1 MLKWIWNMHSIAILL
16 FSRCLFTL
24 KKKIGLQWQVNWAL
38 SKTKKKNKTKKKK
51 KISGW
56 IGLVS
61 NPYWDVVQII
71 QIKCIPIAIQ
81 ISSNWVLRI
90 SSCKICTKSVIQVA
104 KLVIKKKE
112 KISDQNPSCWTNFYF
127 LFFWLSTLFSY
138 HKQVNLGCL
147 INPHP

>member
-38 SKTKKKNKTKKKK
+38 SKK
-51 KISGW
+51 KISEW
-56 IGLVS
+56 IELVS

-71 QIKCIPIAIQ
+71 QVKCISIAIQ
-81 ISSNWVLRI
+81 ISSNWALRF
-90 SSCKICTKSVIQVA
+90 SSCKICTKSFIQVA
-104 KLVIKKKE
+104 KLVIKQKK

-147 INPHP
+147 INPQP